1 MYLPV
6 SSALKEAAV
15 SQEQRETGSAA
26 MTESTNM
33 ADTPVDTRRFQR
45 AGSLLRE
52 VLFELDAAG
61 RLVLASPAW
70 ERLVGASVSA
80 WTGRALVDLF
90 HPEDRDQARALLR
103 SATSR
108 VDVPSRLELRLA
120 CGAQPRWVELSA
132 TGDPEH
138 LGGVLGTLVDVTPRR
153 MAEEA
158 ATTRERYLGAMVE
171 VQRRLLM
178 PETSGDPYNTILEP
192 LGRVAGASRAYVF
205 EFHRDANGRMLQ
217 SQRAEWCAPGVS
229 RELDNPHTQSWPVD
243 QGFELHQLEALHRG
257 EPVQGPPEAFG
268 ADNAAVLRA
277 QGIQSLLV
285 LPLFVHGEPFGFIG
299 FDNCDD
305 ERPWSHVE
313 LNLLSGAA
321 GALSLSLEQHN
332 ADALRM
338 RTESALRR
346 TEAGFHLLI
355 EGFPD
360 PVVVHT
366 TDGMLLSV
374 NPAMASYLGYQDPAE
389 LLGRHLL
396 GLVRREDQE
405 VARRHLEEAQ
415 DGALAARSH
424 EVPLVR
430 RDGQVV
436 SADLVT
442 LGVLFDGV
450 PARVTVA
457 RDFTERKHMQA
468 QLMLGDRLASM
479 GTLAAGI
486 AHELN
491 NPLSYVLS
499 NLEFLHRALG
509 PIPRPLGAEELM
521 EYQQV
526 LDDARE
532 GSERMRQIVRQLKVF
547 SRVDDAHEEA
557 VDLHRLLDSVAQ
569 MAASEIRPRARLV
582 KQYGAVPAVRANEGK
597 LFQVFLN
604 LVINAAHAIPEG
616 FTDAH
621 EIRLMTRTDDAGQ
634 VVVEVRDTGRGIAPE
649 LLRRIF
655 DPFFTTKAPGQGTGL
670 GLSICDTIVKALG
683 GGITVESTP
692 GQGATFRVTLHA
704 SARPA
709 RSA

>member
-1 MYLPV
+1 M
-6 SSALKEAAV
+6 
-15 SQEQRETGSAA
+15 SQEQRETGVGA
-26 MTESTNM
+26 
-33 ADTPVDTRRFQR
+33 TPGQTSVTSDLVDTRRFQR

-52 VLFELDAAG
+52 VVFELDAAG
-61 RLVLASPAW
+61 RLLLTCRAW
-70 ERLVGASVSA
+70 ERLVGTSA
-80 WTGRALVDLF
+80 EAWKGRALVDLF

-103 SATSR
+103 TALSR
-108 VDVPSRLELRLA
+108 VDSPARLELRLA
-120 CGAQPRWVELSA
+120 CGPQPRWVEVSA
-132 TGDPEH
+132 TGDPER
-138 LGGVLGTLVDVTPRR
+138 LGGVLGTLVDVTARR
-153 MAEEA
+153 LAEEA

-171 VQRRLLM
+171 VQRRLLE
-178 PETSGDPYNTILEP
+178 PESAGDQYNAILEP

-205 EFHRDANGRMLQ
+205 EFHRDGSGRILQ
-217 SQRAEWCAPGVS
+217 SQRAEWAAPGVS
-229 RELDNPHTQSWPVD
+229 RELENPETQAAPVD
-243 QGFELHQLEALHRG
+243 ESFRLHQLEELRRG
-257 EPVQGPPEAFG
+257 EAVQGMPEAFG
-268 ADNAAVLRA
+268 DGIAPVLMA
-277 QGIQSLLV
+277 QGIRSLLV
-285 LPLFVHGEPFGFIG
+285 LPLTVHGELFGFIG
-299 FDNCDD
+299 FDNCD
-305 ERPWSHVE
+305 EARAWSHVE
-313 LNLLSGAA
+313 VKLLSGAA
-321 GALSLSLEQHN
+321 GALSLALEQHTT
-332 ADALRM
+332 DALRL
-338 RTESALRR
+338 RTETALRR

-374 NPAMASYLGYQDPAE
+374 NPAMARYLGYQDPAE

-415 DGALAARSH
+415 DGGLAARSH

-479 GTLAAGI
+479 GMLAAGI

-509 PIPRPLGAEELM
+509 PLPRPLGADELL

-526 LDDARE
+526 LEDARE

-547 SRVDDAHEEA
+547 SRVDDAHDEP
-557 VDLHRLLDSVAQ
+557 VDLHRVLDSVTQ

-582 KQYGAVPAVRANEGK
+582 KQYGDVPAVRGNEGK

-616 FTDAH
+616 LTDTH
-621 EIRLMTRTDDAGQ
+621 EIRLISRVDAEGR
-634 VVVEVRDTGRGIAPE
+634 VVVDVRDTGRGIAPE
-649 LLRRIF
+649 HLRRIF

-670 GLSICDTIVKALG
+670 GLSICDTIVRALG
-683 GGITVESTP
+683 GSISVESTP
-692 GQGATFRVTLHA
+692 GHGATFHVALHA
-704 SARPA
+704 AGRPA
-709 RSA
+709 RVS

>member
-1 MYLPV
+1 MRG
-6 SSALKEAAV
+6 EAAV
-15 SQEQRETGSAA
+15 SQEQRETGSGAA
-26 MTESTNM
+26 PGQASLVG
-33 ADTPVDTRRFQR
+33 DVVDTRRFQR

-52 VLFELDAAG
+52 VVFELDAAG
-61 RLVLASPAW
+61 RLVMTCLAW
-70 ERLVGASVSA
+70 ERLMGVPAAA
-80 WTGRALVDLF
+80 WKGRLLVDLF

-103 SATSR
+103 TAVAR
-108 VDVPSRLELRLA
+108 VDCPARLELRLA
-120 CGAQPRWVELSA
+120 GGVQPRWVEVSV
-132 TGDPEH
+132 TGDPER

-153 MAEEA
+153 LAEDA
-158 ATTRERYLGAMVE
+158 AATRERYLGAMVE
-171 VQRRLLM
+171 VQRRLLA
-178 PETSGDPYNTILEP
+178 PESTGDLYNAILEP
-192 LGRVAGASRAYVF
+192 LGLVAGASRAYVF
-205 EFHRDANGRMLQ
+205 EFHRDGAGRMLQ
-217 SQRAEWCAPGVS
+217 SQRAEWAAPGVS
-229 RELDNPHTQSWPVD
+229 REFESLGTQGWPVD
-243 QGFELHQLEALHRG
+243 EAFRLGQWLELSRG
-257 EPVQGPPEAFG
+257 DAVQGPPESFG
-268 ADNAAVLRA
+268 ESTAPALKA
-277 QGIQSLLV
+277 QGIRALLV
-285 LPLFVHGEPFGFIG
+285 LPLTVHGELFGFIG
-299 FDNCDD
+299 FDNCA
-305 ERPWSHVE
+305 ESRMWSPVE
-313 LNLLSGAA
+313 LKLLSGAA
-321 GALSLSLEQHN
+321 GALSLALEQHT
-332 ADALRM
+332 ADALRV
-338 RTESALRR
+338 RTEATLRR

-374 NPAMASYLGYQDPAE
+374 NPAMARYLGYQDPAE

-405 VARRHLEEAQ
+405 VARLHLEEAQ
-415 DGALAARSH
+415 DGGLAARSH
-424 EVPLVR
+424 EVPLLR

-457 RDFTERKHMQA
+457 RDFTERKRMQA

-479 GTLAAGI
+479 GMLAAGI

-509 PIPRPLGAEELM
+509 PMPRPLGAEELM

-547 SRVDDAHEEA
+547 SRVDDAHDEP
-557 VDLHRLLDSVAQ
+557 VDLHRVLDSVTQ

-582 KQYGAVPAVRANEGK
+582 KQYGSVPAVRANEGK

-616 FTDAH
+616 LTDEH
-621 EIRLMTRTDDAGQ
+621 EIRLITRVDGDGR
-634 VVVEVRDTGRGIAPE
+634 VVVDVRDTGRGIAQE
-649 LLRRIF
+649 HLSRIF
-655 DPFFTTKAPGQGTGL
+655 DPFFTTKVPGQGTGL
-670 GLSICDTIVKALG
+670 GLSICDTIVRALG
-683 GGITVESTP
+683 GSISVESAP
-692 GQGATFRVTLHA
+692 GHGATFRVALH
-704 SARPA
+704 SAVRGTGPSPA
-709 RSA
+709 RVA

>member
-1 MYLPV
+1 M
-6 SSALKEAAV
+6 
-15 SQEQRETGSAA
+15 SQERRETGIGA
-26 MTESTNM
+26 
-33 ADTPVDTRRFQR
+33 TPGQASVTSDLVDTRRFQR

-52 VLFELDAAG
+52 VVFELDAAG
-61 RLVLASPAW
+61 RLVLTCRAW
-70 ERLVGASVSA
+70 ERLVGTSA
-80 WTGRALVDLF
+80 DAWLGRALVDLF

-103 SATSR
+103 TAVSR
-108 VDVPSRLELRLA
+108 VDSPARLELRLA
-120 CGAQPRWVELSA
+120 LGTQPRWVEVSA
-132 TGDPEH
+132 TGDPER
-138 LGGVLGTLVDVTPRR
+138 LGGVLGTLVDVTARR
-153 MAEEA
+153 LAEEA

-171 VQRRLLM
+171 VQRRLLA
-178 PETSGDPYNTILEP
+178 PESAGDLYNAILEP

-205 EFHRDANGRMLQ
+205 EFHRDGAGRILQ
-217 SQRAEWCAPGVS
+217 SQRAEWAAPGVS
-229 RELDNPHTQSWPVD
+229 RELENPDTQAAPVD
-243 QGFELHQLEALHRG
+243 ESFRLHQLEELRRG
-257 EPVQGPPEAFG
+257 EAVQGAPDAFG
-268 ADNAAVLRA
+268 DGIAPVLKA
-277 QGIQSLLV
+277 QGIRSLLV
-285 LPLFVHGEPFGFIG
+285 LPLTVHGELFGFIG
-299 FDNCDD
+299 FDNCD
-305 ERPWSHVE
+305 EARAWSHVE
-313 LNLLSGAA
+313 VKLLSGAA
-321 GALSLSLEQHN
+321 GALSLALEQHTT
-332 ADALRM
+332 DALRM
-338 RTESALRR
+338 RTETALRR

-374 NPAMASYLGYQDPAE
+374 NPAMARYLGYQDPAE

-415 DGALAARSH
+415 DGGLAARSH

-479 GTLAAGI
+479 GMLAAGI

-499 NLEFLHRALG
+499 NLDFLHRALG
-509 PIPRPLGAEELM
+509 PIPRPLGAEELL

-526 LDDARE
+526 LEDARE

-547 SRVDDAHEEA
+547 SRVDDAHDEP
-557 VDLHRLLDSVAQ
+557 VDLHRVLDSVTQ

-582 KQYGAVPAVRANEGK
+582 KQYGIVPAVRGNEGK

-616 FTDAH
+616 LTDTH
-621 EIRLMTRTDDAGQ
+621 EIRLISRVDADGR
-634 VVVEVRDTGRGIAPE
+634 VVVEVRDTGLGIAPE
-649 LLRRIF
+649 HVRRIF

-670 GLSICDTIVKALG
+670 GLSICDTIVRALG
-683 GGITVESTP
+683 GTIRVESTP
-692 GQGATFRVTLHA
+692 GHGATFHVALHA
-704 SARPA
+704 AARTAPLL
-709 RSA
+709 

>member
-1 MYLPV
+1 M
-6 SSALKEAAV
+6 KEAAV
-15 SQEQRETGSAA
+15 AQEQRETGSAA
-26 MTESTNM
+26 ALGQSSV
-33 ADTPVDTRRFQR
+33 ASDLVDTRRFQR

-52 VLFELDAAG
+52 ALFELDAAG
-61 RLVLASPAW
+61 RLVLATPAW
-70 ERLVGASVSA
+70 ERLVGAPVHA
-80 WTGRALVDLF
+80 WLGRVLVELF
-90 HPEDRDQARALLR
+90 HPEDRDQARLLLR
-103 SATSR
+103 TALSR
-108 VDVPSRLELRLA
+108 TDVPSRLELRLS
-120 CGAQPRWVELSA
+120 GGTQPRWVELSV

-153 MAEEA
+153 LAEEA
-158 ATTRERYLGAMVE
+158 AATRERYLGAMVE
-171 VQRRLLM
+171 VQRQLLA
-178 PETSGDPYNTILEP
+178 PEGSGDFYNAVLEP

-205 EFHRDANGRMLQ
+205 EFHRDASGRMLQ
-217 SQRAEWCAPGVS
+217 SQRAEWCAPGIS
-229 RELDNPHTQSWPVD
+229 RELDNPDTQAWPID
-243 QGFELHQLEALHRG
+243 QAFTLPQLEQLHRG
-257 EPVQGPPEAFG
+257 EAVQGSPEDFG
-268 ADNAAVLRA
+268 ADNAPVLLA
-277 QGIQSLLV
+277 QGIRSLLV
-285 LPLFVHGEPFGFIG
+285 LPLVVHGESFGFIG

-305 ERPWSHVE
+305 ARPWSHVE
-313 LNLLSGAA
+313 VKLLSGAA
-321 GALSLSLEQHN
+321 GALSLALEQHTT
-332 ADALRM
+332 DALRV
-338 RTESALRR
+338 RTETALRR

-374 NPAMASYLGYQDPAE
+374 NPAMANYLGYQDPAQ

-479 GTLAAGI
+479 GMLAAGI

-509 PIPRPLGAEELM
+509 PMPRPLGAEELL

-547 SRVDDAHEEA
+547 SRVDDAHEES
-557 VDLHRLLDSVAQ
+557 VDLHRVLDSVAQ

-582 KQYGAVPAVRANEGK
+582 KQYGVVPTVRANEGK

-616 FTDAH
+616 FTDEH
-621 EIRLMTRTDDAGQ
+621 EIRLISRVDDDGR

-670 GLSICDTIVKALG
+670 GLSICDTIVRALG
-683 GGITVESTP
+683 GTIAAESTP
-692 GQGATFRVTLHA
+692 GHGATFRVTLHVA
-704 SARPA
+704 ARPA
-709 RSA
+709 RVA